1 MMRSV
6 LVFAALALAAAATVP
21 RYLGRA
27 PTDRPAPVMVAAQ
40 PVAPPSPAAS
50 NSRSV
55 VVRRNAEGHF
65 QIDGRVNGR
74 RLTFLVDTGAS
85 VIALSA
91 DAAATLGIHPAEHEF
106 TTQVR
111 TANGTVNAAPIV
123 LDTVEIDDLEL
134 HNIAALVLPDG
145 ALTDNLLGMSF
156 LSRLRH
162 WEFANGELVLE
173 Q

>member
-6 LVFAALALAAAATVP
+6 LAFAAFALAAAATVP
-21 RYLGRA
+21 HYLGRA
-27 PTDRPAPVMVAAQ
+27 PTERPAPMMVAAQ
-40 PVAPPSPAAS
+40 PVAAPSPAPS

-55 VVRRNAEGHF
+55 VVRRNAEGRF
-65 QIDGRVNGR
+65 QIGGRVNGQR
-74 RLTFLVDTGAS
+74 VAFVIDTGAS
-85 VIALSA
+85 VIALTTE
-91 DAAATLGIHPAEHEF
+91 AAATLGIHPADRDF

-123 LDTVEIDDLEL
+123 LDTVEVDDLEL
-134 HNIAALVLPDG
+134 HNIAALVLPDE
-145 ALTDNLLGMSF
+145 ALRDNLLGMSF